1 MSTLTVLAPVQRD
14 GDDLYTTSETIAAG
28 AGVQHKNTLEL
39 IDRHLTDLED
49 FGGVA
54 FETRPFQTPGGVQ
67 NKRVARL
74 NERQATL
81 LLTYLKNTA
90 PVRAFKKA
98 LVTAFFEMA
107 ATIRDEHAKAPA
119 FALPQTYAEALRAL
133 ADTAEAREAAEARAA
148 ELEPAASAWTVMA
161 SASGDY
167 SVDEAAKILSRDP
180 AVEIGRNR
188 LFTLMHELRWT
199 YRAGERGRWH
209 AYQAQV
215 DLGRIVQKA
224 TPPFL
229 NARTGE
235 MENAGPTIRVTAKGL
250 EALRRHLVPTKAV
263 LA

>member
-1 MSTLTVLAPVQRD
+1 MTTLT
-14 GDDLYTTSETIAAG
+14 
-28 AGVQHKNTLEL
+28 
-39 IDRHLTDLED
+39 
-49 FGGVA
+49 
-54 FETRPFQTPGGVQ
+54 PFQYGDQPVRTLLDEGEPWFVASDVAKILGYRDAEKLTRRLDAEDRGTRSVGTPGGDQQMTVISEPGLYVAVLGSQ
-67 NKRVARL
+67 VDGARIFKRWVTHEVLPQLRK
-74 NERQATL
+74 TG
-81 LLTYLKNTA
+81 TYTV
-90 PVRAFKKA
+90 P
-98 LVTAFFEMA
+98 TQ
-107 ATIRDEHAKAPA
+107 H
-119 FALPQTYAEALRAL
+119 ALPQTFSEALRAL
-133 ADTAEAREAAEARAA
+133 ADTHEEKLAAEAKVA

-161 SASGDY
+161 AASGDY